1 MFEVVGLIIFAYLL
15 GSVPCG
21 YVLGKI
27 AGVDV
32 RAVGS
37 GNVGATNVARA
48 AGKSLGA
55 LTLVFDAAKGFVAVI
70 AAKRLGLSDAFVALA
85 AIAAF
90 LGHLYPVYLRFKG
103 GKGVATGLGALLA
116 LAPMATLVLI
126 VVFAVVVGVS
136 RIVSLGS
143 IVAALAT
150 PLVLWSFQQ
159 PSAIV
164 YMGGFLGA
172 MSILRHRSNIRRLLA
187 GSEPRFG
194 SH

>member
-21 YVLGKI
+21 YILGKI

-32 RAVGS
+32 RTVGS

-48 AGKSLGA
+48 AGKSLGM
-55 LTLVFDAAKGFVAVI
+55 LTLIFDAAKGFLAVI
-70 AAKRLGLSDAFVALA
+70 AAQKLAPSVTVVALA

-90 LGHLYPVYLRFKG
+90 LGHLYPIYLRFKG

-116 LAPMATLVLI
+116 LAPMATLVLV

-143 IVAALAT
+143 IAAALAT
-150 PLVLWSFQQ
+150 PLVLWFLQQ
-159 PSAIV
+159 PPAIV
-164 YMGGFLGA
+164 CMGAFLGA
-172 MSILRHRSNIRRLLA
+172 MSIFRHRSNIRRLLA

>member
-15 GSVPCG
+15 GSVPSG

-32 RAVGS
+32 RTVGS

-48 AGKSLGA
+48 AGKSLGV
-55 LTLVFDAAKGFVAVI
+55 LTLVFDAAKGFAAVIVAQKLTPSVAV
-70 AAKRLGLSDAFVALA
+70 VALA
-85 AIAAF
+85 AVAAF

-116 LAPMATLVLI
+116 LAPMASLVLV

-143 IVAALAT
+143 IAAALAT

-159 PSAIV
+159 PAAIV
-164 YMGGFLGA
+164 CMGAFLGV
-172 MSILRHRSNIRRLLA
+172 MSIFRHRSNIRRLLA